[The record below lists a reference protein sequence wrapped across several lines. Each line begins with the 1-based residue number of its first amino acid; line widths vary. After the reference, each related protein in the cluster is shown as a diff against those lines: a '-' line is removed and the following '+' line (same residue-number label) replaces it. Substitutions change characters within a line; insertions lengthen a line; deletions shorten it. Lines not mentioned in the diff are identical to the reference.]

1 MSDADAQQKF
11 SLDYT
16 SEEAESLA
24 AILDAAAVE
33 AREPWD
39 LLDRMTVAL
48 RGDDGEFQRTALIV
62 CVERAFAHSFEEE
75 ANHKGALRM
84 GVRFSSPDGSW
95 PPGIDT
101 VPLEEKEVWE
111 KLSELVNHPLPKAQ
125 LLDLLF
131 TSRRI
136 SGPKQASGL
145 IQIYVDLAA
154 NSNLDPYYR
163 ASCLRRAWSVARQ
176 YELPT
181 ERDLRRALYAM
192 GHSLVIQGDVPP
204 GILLRPFES
213 LVVPPRTGDFID
225 PTRRDVRELL
235 EKIRADEAS
244 MIVQEGVTDL
254 LVDLAENADEIA
266 EARRVL
272 AAAYLDTA
280 SASQGML
287 SMHWLQTAAQ
297 YSQAHGLTDLRD
309 KAVRDMQSIPP
320 ESLGMESHVFD
331 FTLPMHIQDGR
342 LRRYRWSRDL
352 LSALEIWLATDSPT
366 GDHEANVEQS
376 RELSRSGIRQLVTR
390 TTFEANGLP
399 LRTSVGPEQA
409 ETEELERVEQIN
421 ARFYS
426 LLLARELDAIKQEY
440 GVLEPGLIAA
450 HFVRRY
456 GCNDELGQEFAECLS
471 LYWEGRYSDA
481 GRAAFPLIE
490 AALRGTLWS
499 LGSPLFRIQTG
510 DASGKFPALETYL
523 TKLEEHEFDPSWLRC
538 LRNPI
543 ATLRNALAHGHRFRL
558 ESDEAALLIRCAGLL
573 VLLTP
578 PDARQADRDSI
589 ATRLVDPIGWA
600 ATQVEMV
607 RGWSRVW
614 VPRRTQ
620 ARSQ

>member
-62 CVERAFAHSFEEE
+62 CVERAFAHSLEEE

-176 YELPT
+176 YGLPT

-272 AAAYLDTA
+272 AAAYLD
-280 SASQGML
+280 
-287 SMHWLQTAAQ
+287 
-297 YSQAHGLTDLRD
+297 
-309 KAVRDMQSIPP
+309 MQSIPP

-331 FTLPMHIQDGR
+331 FTIPMHIQDGR

-399 LRTSVGPEQA
+399 LRTSAGPEQA
-409 ETEELERVEQIN
+409 ETEELERVEQMN

-426 LLLARELDAIKQEY
+426 LLLGRELDAIKQEY

-450 HFVRRY
+450 HLVRRY

-471 LYWEGRYSDA
+471 LYWQGRYSDA

-499 LGSPLFRIQTG
+499 LGSPLFRVQTG
-510 DASGKFPALETYL
+510 DAPGKFPALETYL

>member
-62 CVERAFAHSFEEE
+62 CVERAFALSFEEE

-176 YELPT
+176 YGLPT

-297 YSQAHGLTDLRD
+297 YSQAYGLTDLRD
-309 KAVRDMQSIPP
+309 KAVRDM
-320 ESLGMESHVFD
+320 
-331 FTLPMHIQDGR
+331 
-342 LRRYRWSRDL
+342 
-352 LSALEIWLATDSPT
+352 
-366 GDHEANVEQS
+366 
-376 RELSRSGIRQLVTR
+376 
-390 TTFEANGLP
+390 
-399 LRTSVGPEQA
+399 
-409 ETEELERVEQIN
+409 
-421 ARFYS
+421 
-426 LLLARELDAIKQEY
+426 
-440 GVLEPGLIAA
+440 
-450 HFVRRY
+450 
-456 GCNDELGQEFAECLS
+456 
-471 LYWEGRYSDA
+471 
-481 GRAAFPLIE
+481 
-490 AALRGTLWS
+490 
-499 LGSPLFRIQTG
+499 
-510 DASGKFPALETYL
+510 
-523 TKLEEHEFDPSWLRC
+523 
-538 LRNPI
+538 
-543 ATLRNALAHGHRFRL
+543 
-558 ESDEAALLIRCAGLL
+558 
-573 VLLTP
+573 
-578 PDARQADRDSI
+578 
-589 ATRLVDPIGWA
+589 
-600 ATQVEMV
+600 
-607 RGWSRVW
+607 
-614 VPRRTQ
+614 
-620 ARSQ
+620 